1 VRPCCSH
8 IRGTMWSDAF
18 SVLPVTANDQNARRR
33 QEDNRAMSKQP
44 SMKESLPGIWRVLR
58 YFWPHTRK
66 HRWLMFGSW
75 VALLAE
81 VAFRLLEPW
90 PLKVVFDRVMNRMH
104 GSHGYK
110 VSIFDIVD
118 PLTLLAIMAVLT
130 VVLTALRAMAGYW
143 TTVGFAKIGNR
154 VLSQVRLG
162 LYRHIQYL
170 SLSFHTRARTG
181 DLVVRV
187 ISDVGLL
194 QDVVVTAIMPMLA
207 KTLIL
212 AGMVILMF
220 FLNWKLALIA
230 LTIFPLFWLRTMSM
244 GRKINEVA
252 RLQRKREGA
261 MAATASE
268 TISAIKTI
276 QALSLESAFEA
287 QFKVQSDK
295 NLKQDVKARR
305 LAASLERSVDLL
317 TAVAGALVLFYGTRM
332 VLDKQLTVGGLL
344 VFLAYLKNAFRPIQ
358 EFAKYT
364 ARIGKAAAAG
374 ERVLDLLQHVPEVT
388 DRPDAVRAPAF
399 TGAVRFENV
408 TFLYQPGQP
417 LLRDINLQIEPGMRV
432 AIIGPS
438 GSGKSTLVSLL
449 LRLYDPQQGRILID
463 GRDIRQYTLES
474 LRAQISAVLQDN
486 LLFAASVRENI
497 AHGCPAATFEQIT
510 AAATLANAH
519 EFIVSLSEGY
529 DTVLGER
536 GVTLSQ
542 GQRQRLAIARAAI
555 RRAPLLILDEPVTGL
570 DKANEK
576 AVLDA
581 LEKLDYGCTTFMITH
596 DLRHAVSAHR
606 ILYLHSGS
614 IVESGTHQ
622 ELLQL
627 DGLYAAA
634 FRLQASGFSENP
646 DTFVPRLAVA
656 AS

>member
-1 VRPCCSH
+1 
-8 IRGTMWSDAF
+8 
-18 SVLPVTANDQNARRR
+18 
-33 QEDNRAMSKQP
+33 
-44 SMKESLPGIWRVLR
+44 
-58 YFWPHTRK
+58 
-66 HRWLMFGSW
+66 MFGSW

-388 DRPDAVRAPAF
+388 DRPDAVRAPTF

-581 LEKLDYGCTTFMITH
+581 LAKLDYGCTTFMITH

-634 FRLQASGFSENP
+634 FRLQASGVSENP